1 MILQI
6 VLIILGFTLLV
17 KGADLL
23 VNGASD
29 IAKKFKIPEMV
40 IALTI
45 VSIGTSLPEL
55 IVSLDSAIKGYS
67 DIAIGNI
74 VGSNI
79 VNLLFILGLCA
90 IITPLEFKKPTKFIE
105 NPICLLVTGL
115 LFIMANTGNEIT
127 RTEGIILLTGAV
139 FFLLYN
145 LYMAR
150 NSKEIDKTYLE
161 ESKKKE
167 LKKINVWKCILY
179 ILSGIVILKI
189 GGQLVVDN
197 AVLIAKTFGLSE
209 KLIGITI
216 VAVGTSLPEL
226 VTSVSAALKGEK
238 DMAIGNILGSNIFN
252 ILLIIGVSSVISP
265 ITYSL
270 SYNKDVMLL
279 MIVTL
284 LFCLYPFT
292 GKKDTMTKRNG
303 IIFVLIYI
311 GYIITNII

>member
-1 MILQI
+1 
-6 VLIILGFTLLV
+6 
-17 KGADLL
+17 
-23 VNGASD
+23 
-29 IAKKFKIPEMV
+29 
-40 IALTI
+40 
-45 VSIGTSLPEL
+45 
-55 IVSLDSAIKGYS
+55 
-67 DIAIGNI
+67 
-74 VGSNI
+74 
-79 VNLLFILGLCA
+79 
-90 IITPLEFKKPTKFIE
+90 
-105 NPICLLVTGL
+105 
-115 LFIMANTGNEIT
+115 
-127 RTEGIILLTGAV
+127 
-139 FFLLYN
+139 
-145 LYMAR
+145 
-150 NSKEIDKTYLE
+150 DKTYLE

-270 SYNKDVMLL
+270 SYNNDVILL